1 MNNKPVRMVSLQYLR
16 GLAALLVVVGH
27 GVFLFWGTD
36 WNAHIPAPL
45 GVDIFFIVS
54 GFIMTLITDQSPE
67 GSISFMVRRFFR
79 VWPALCVVWLIS
91 YLFVYPERAL
101 DQMACILYFCLQDY
115 SLAAPSFGYSALG
128 PPWTLTYEIMFYL
141 IFTLSMSLSYRYRSY
156 VCALVFLVSSVG
168 FQLYYNG
175 HFDFSS
181 QSSPDIVV
189 EHVWQVWIKL
199 MSNTITFE
207 FVAGMMLA
215 ELMLANRLPDLAPP
229 GRMLVRLILLLA
241 TLSVFIVGEQ
251 PLGISG
257 GFWLALIIV
266 SSAVILS
273 DRSEAG
279 GNATLVFLGD
289 ISYSLYLVHYSLM
302 VFLIQFVLGNESS
315 IEKAGV
321 FILSITASI
330 VLAFFMFEWVEKPSI
345 KVGRKVARM
354 LSVRQKFPPR

>member
-1 MNNKPVRMVSLQYLR
+1 MNNKSVRIVSLQYLR

-27 GVFLFWGTD
+27 SVFLFWGSD
-36 WNAHIPAPL
+36 WNTHIPAPL
-45 GVDIFFIVS
+45 GVDIFFIIS
-54 GFIMTLITDQSPE
+54 GFIMTLITYQSPE
-67 GSISFMVRRFFR
+67 GSIPFIVRRFFR

-91 YLFVYPERAL
+91 YLFVYPERTL
-101 DQMACILYFCLQDY
+101 DQMGCVLYFCLQDY
-115 SLAAPSFGYSALG
+115 SLSAPSFGYSALG
-128 PPWTLTYEIMFYL
+128 PPWTLTYEMMFYL
-141 IFTLSMSLSYRYRSY
+141 IFSLSMSLSYRYRSY

-181 QSSPDIVV
+181 QSSPDIIVV
-189 EHVWQVWIKL
+189 HVWQVWIKL
-199 MSNTITFE
+199 ISNTITFE
-207 FVAGMMLA
+207 FVTGMMPA

-229 GRMLVRLILLLA
+229 GRVLMRLILLLA
-241 TLSVFIVGEQ
+241 IISVFIIGEQ
-251 PLGISG
+251 FLGISG

-266 SSAVILS
+266 TSVVILS
-273 DRSEAG
+273 YRTEAE

-289 ISYSLYLVHYSLM
+289 ISYSLYLVHYPLM
-302 VFLIQFVLGNESS
+302 VFLIQFVPGNEPS
-315 IEKAGV
+315 IEKVGV

-330 VLAFFMFEWVEKPSI
+330 VLASFMFEWVEKPSI